1 MPVYLASYIK
11 LYEFMLFMSIR
22 LITIQKTLLNPTPSL
37 EGNFLNII
45 KPPVADNRYGT
56 SIYSALLHIP
66 FPDKNAAIK
75 SSDIF
80 IAPRIMTL
88 DIIMLL
94 RVNLD
99 DISNSCMPYIT
110 ERRLAE
116 SENVTI
122 NGMEADKHQ
131 TIWLPIYPAA
141 INAPANISAESTH
154 KNLDI

>member
-11 LYEFMLFMSIR
+11 LYEFMLSMSIR
-22 LITIQKTLLNPTPSL
+22 LITTQKLPLNPIPSL

-45 KPPVADNRYGT
+45 KPPMADNKYGA
-56 SIYSALLHIP
+56 SIYNAFLHIS
-66 FPDKNAAIK
+66 FPDKNAVIR
-75 SSDIF
+75 SMDIF
-80 IAPRIMTL
+80 VVPRMVIL
-88 DIIMLL
+88 DIITLL

-122 NGMEADKHQ
+122 NGTAADKHQ
-131 TIWLPIYPAA
+131 IIPLSIYLLA
-141 INAPANISAESTH
+141 INAPANIPAENTH
-154 KNLDI
+154 SNLDI